1 MSLARTGRRV
11 LIAVVCGALTTAA
24 GADAPVLPSELAR
37 NITGLDGQR
46 VTVAGTLGRVRTH
59 ISKKGER
66 SYSFPVSDEHAAVAV
81 LTPTPPACRQGARVI
96 AQGIVDGR
104 ARRLDARTVACP

>member
-1 MSLARTGRRV
+1 MSFARTGRRV
-11 LIAVVCGALTTAA
+11 LIAVACMALTAAA
-24 GADAPVLPSELAR
+24 GADTPVLPSELAR
-37 NITGLDGQR
+37 NIAGLDGQR
-46 VTVAGTLGRVRTH
+46 VTVAGTLGQVRTH
-59 ISKKGER
+59 ISKKGDR

-81 LTPTPPACRQGARVI
+81 LTPTPPACRRGARVI

>member
-1 MSLARTGRRV
+1 MSLGRAGRRA
-11 LIAVVCGALTTAA
+11 LIAVACGALVGAA
-24 GADAPVLPSELAR
+24 GADTPVLPSELAR

-59 ISKKGER
+59 ISRKGDR
-66 SYSFPVSDEHAAVAV
+66 SYSFPVSDEHAADAV

-96 AQGIVDGR
+96 AQGVVDGR

>member
-11 LIAVVCGALTTAA
+11 LIAVACGTLTAAA
-24 GADAPVLPSELAR
+24 GADPVLPSELAR
-37 NITGLDGQR
+37 NIARLDGQR
-46 VTVAGTLGRVRTH
+46 VTVAGTLGQVRRH
-59 ISKKGER
+59 ISKKGDR
-66 SYSFPVSDEHAAVAV
+66 AYSFPISDEHAAVAV

>member
-37 NITGLDGQR
+37 NIASMDGQR
-46 VTVAGTLGRVRTH
+46 VTVAGTLGQVRRH
-59 ISKKGER
+59 ISKKGDR
-66 SYSFPVSDEHAAVAV
+66 AYSFPISDEHAAVAV